1 MNGPLALPTHPML
14 CKWTAL
20 KCLTSVVV
28 DDDWWHGNRYCV
40 SVCCKDFFLESSAYI
55 YEDDNAGIL
64 ILYQI
69 NTVFRKE
76 NRQ

>member
-1 MNGPLALPTHPML
+1 MTDDMEVDIALA
-14 CKWTAL
+14 C
-20 KCLTSVVV
+20 VV
-28 DDDWWHGNRYCV
+28 
-40 SVCCKDFFLESSAYI
+40 KTFLESSAYI